1 MKRSRLL
8 SLGLALAL
16 VLSLFTP
23 AVAAPAFADLTS
35 HWGEADC
42 REMVDAGLFT
52 GYTDGTFRPNA
63 TLTTTEAL
71 VLCARMM
78 GVSSTTAA
86 QVLADRTSEL
96 NDIFGLNSV
105 LTWAFRDFALCL
117 ESGILSHDELMGL
130 NSSGAL
136 STAEITTKNVIS
148 KQDLS
153 MYMIRA
159 MQLEPL
165 AQSQTSTKT
174 NYADEVTIAVD
185 RKPYVYLMT
194 MYGIVKGDENN
205 RFDPYSSVNR
215 AVMATM
221 LSRSLKQMA
230 LRGISVELGEYTSYR
245 FAAGTISKVEK
256 NGKGETVISLAN
268 DVSGA
273 RQITFDPS
281 KTAIIINNM
290 AGTISDVKVGQYTR
304 VALDSRGEA
313 AVVRLTGALTTVSG
327 AVNDIDNGTIT
338 ITSGAVTYTFPFT
351 RFTEVKAGETVGDR
365 NLILGGTGYV
375 AAVCKVDSHG
385 NLVQVQLSGGTR
397 AEQGIITAVETVG
410 GVQYVRIS
418 GFDGIP
424 ARFAITGDV
433 AVTVNAMT
441 AQLRTNYVGSY
452 ASYQLRNDSGQLT
465 AVSVDTTVTY
475 VQGTLSRVNSYT
487 NRLVTIEN
495 SITKQSEQYKVSVDA
510 KLLYEG
516 EVLEGFNLISRDT
529 FATAQIMQNEIVELY
544 TSVGTN
550 EVEGKLSGVAYGNPI
565 TLTVERTDGVVLS
578 YIVDPAKMPSIARN
592 DKTVTIDKL
601 VMGDK
606 ITLSLRY
613 QVVERIK
620 AEAQEADYI
629 GIIQKLTQEATVITF
644 DVLLE
649 NGELV
654 TYTVPKSI
662 PVTQDGNAIA
672 VTALKYG
679 DRIAMIVAGDQM
691 QAIELK
697 NEASTTQSVSGTITY
712 ISEASNGYRT
722 MIVRDQV
729 TSADVNLR
737 IGSTTTVTSTTGE
750 TMTINRLALGDS
762 IIAYYKINNGVLEA
776 TLIIR

>member
-8 SLGLALAL
+8 SLGLAFLL
-16 VLSLFTP
+16 VLSLLAP
-23 AVAAPAFADLTS
+23 ATAAPAFADLNG
-35 HWGEADC
+35 HWGETDC

-78 GVSSTTAA
+78 GVNSTTAA

-96 NDIFGLNSV
+96 NGIFGLNSA
-105 LTWAFRDFALCL
+105 LSWAYRDFALCL
-117 ESGILSHDELMGL
+117 ESGILSHDEMVAL
-130 NSSGAL
+130 NTSGAL
-136 STAEITTKNVIS
+136 STAEITSNNVIS
-148 KQDLS
+148 KQDLA

-165 AQSQTSTKT
+165 AQSQTVTKT
-174 NYADEVTIAVD
+174 NYNDEVTIAVE

-194 MYGIVKGDENN
+194 MYGIVKGDEQNQ
-205 RFDPYSSVNR
+205 FAPYSSVTR
-215 AVMATM
+215 SVMATM

-230 LRGISVELGEYTSYR
+230 LRGISVELGEYTNYR
-245 FAAGTISKVEK
+245 FAAGAISKVEK
-256 NGKGETVISLAN
+256 NSKGETVVSLAN
-268 DVSGA
+268 DISGG
-273 RQITFDPS
+273 RQVTFDPT
-281 KTAIIINNM
+281 KTAIVVNNM
-290 AGTISDVKVGQYTR
+290 AGTISDVKVGQYAR
-304 VALDSRGEA
+304 IALDSRGEA
-313 AVVRLTGALTTVSG
+313 AVVRLTGSLTTISG
-327 AVNDIDNGTIT
+327 AVNEIDNGAIT
-338 ITSGAVTYTFPFT
+338 ITSGATTYTFPLT

-375 AAVCKVDSHG
+375 AAVCKLDSHG

-397 AEQGIITAVETVG
+397 SEQGIITAVETSG

-424 ARFAITGDV
+424 ARFAVTAD
-433 AVTVNAMT
+433 VTVTINAMT
-441 AQLRTNYVGSY
+441 ADLRTNYIGAY
-452 ASYQLRNDSGQLT
+452 ASYQLKNDNGQLT
-465 AVSVDTTVTY
+465 ALSVDTTVTY

-495 SITKQSEQYKVSVDA
+495 SITKQSEQYKVSTDA

-516 EVLEGFNLISRDT
+516 EVLESFNLITRDT
-529 FATAQIMQNEIVELY
+529 FATAQVMQGEIVELY

-550 EVEGKLSGVAYGNPI
+550 EVEGKLSGIAYGSPI
-565 TLTVERTDGVVLS
+565 TLTVERTDGVILS
-578 YIVDPAKMPSIARN
+578 YIVDPAKMPNITRN

-606 ITLSLRY
+606 ISLSLRY
-613 QVVERIK
+613 QVVERIT
-620 AEAQEADYI
+620 AVAQEADYI
-629 GIIQKLTQEATVITF
+629 GVIQKLTQEATVITF
-644 DVLLE
+644 EVLLE

-672 VTALKYG
+672 ATALKYG
-679 DRIAMIVAGDQM
+679 DRIAMIVAGEQM

-697 NEASTTQSVSGTITY
+697 NEAATTSSVSGSITY
-712 ISEASNGYRT
+712 ISEASGGWRT
-722 MIVRDQV
+722 IIVRDQV
-729 TSADVNLR
+729 TGADVNLR
-737 IGSTTTVTSTTGE
+737 IGSNTTVTSTTGE
-750 TMTINRLALGDS
+750 TMTINRLTLGDS
-762 IIAYYKINNGVLEA
+762 VIVYYKINNGVLEG

>member
-8 SLGLALAL
+8 SLGLALML
-16 VLSLFTP
+16 VLSLFAPVT
-23 AVAAPAFADLTS
+23 AAPAFADLNG
-35 HWGEADC
+35 HWGEEDC
-42 REMVDAGLFT
+42 RAMVDAGLFT

-78 GVSSTTAA
+78 GVNSTTAA

-96 NDIFGLNSV
+96 NGIFGLNSV
-105 LTWAFRDFALCL
+105 LSWAFRDFALCL
-117 ESGILSHDELMGL
+117 EGGILTHDELVGL
-130 NSSGAL
+130 NSTGAL
-136 STAEITTKNVIS
+136 STAEITAQNVIS
-148 KQDLS
+148 KQDLA

-165 AQSQTSTKT
+165 AQSQSVTKT
-174 NYADEVTIAVD
+174 NYTDEVTIAVD

-194 MYGIVKGDENN
+194 MYGIVKGDEKNQ
-205 RFDPYSSVNR
+205 FAPYSSVNR

-221 LSRSLKQMA
+221 LSRSLTQMA
-230 LRGISVELGEYTSYR
+230 LRGISVELGEYTNYR
-245 FAAGTISKVEK
+245 FAAGAISKVEK
-256 NGKGETVISLAN
+256 NSKGETVVSLAN
-268 DVSGA
+268 DISGG
-273 RQITFDPS
+273 RQITFDPA
-281 KTAIIINNM
+281 KTAIVVNNM
-290 AGTISDVKVGQYTR
+290 AGTISDVKVGQYAR
-304 VALDSRGEA
+304 VALDSKGEA
-313 AVVRLTGALTTVSG
+313 AVIRLTGGLTTFSG
-327 AVNDIDNGTIT
+327 AVNAVSNGSIT
-338 ITSGAVTYTFPFT
+338 ITSGAMTYTFPLT

-375 AAVCKVDSHG
+375 AAVCRVDDHG
-385 NLVQVQLSGGTR
+385 KLVQVQLSGGTR
-397 AEQGIITAVETVG
+397 TEQGIITAVETVG
-410 GVQYVRIS
+410 GTQYVRIS

-424 ARFAITGDV
+424 ARFAITTDV

-452 ASYQLRNDSGQLT
+452 ASYQLKNDNGQLT
-465 AVSVDTTVTY
+465 AISVDTTVTY

-495 SITKQSEQYKVSVDA
+495 SITRQSEQYKVSTDA

-516 EVLEGFNLISRDT
+516 EVLESFNVISRDT
-529 FATAQIMQNEIVELY
+529 FATAQVMQGEIVELY
-544 TSVGTN
+544 TSVGVN
-550 EVEGKLSGVAYGNPI
+550 EVEGKLSGVSYGNPI
-565 TLTVERTDGVVLS
+565 TLTVERSDGVILS
-578 YIVDPAKMPSIARN
+578 YIVDPTKMPAITRN
-592 DKTVTIDKL
+592 DRTVTIDRL

-606 ITLSLRY
+606 ISLSLRY
-613 QVVERIK
+613 QVVERIT
-620 AEAQEADYI
+620 ATAQEADYI

-644 DVLLE
+644 DILLE

-691 QAIELK
+691 QAMELK
-697 NEASTTQSVSGTITY
+697 NEAATTASVSGAITY

-722 MIVRDQV
+722 IIIRDQI
-729 TSADVNLR
+729 TGADVNLR
-737 IGSTTTVTSTTGE
+737 IGSSTTVTSTTGE

-762 IIAYYKINNGVLEA
+762 VIAYYRINNGVLEG